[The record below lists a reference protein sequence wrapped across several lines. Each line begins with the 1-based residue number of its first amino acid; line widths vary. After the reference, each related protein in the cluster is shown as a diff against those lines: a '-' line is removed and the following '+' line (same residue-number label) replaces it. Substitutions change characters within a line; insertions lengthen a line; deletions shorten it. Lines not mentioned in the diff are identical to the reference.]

1 MGREDGMEGGS
12 EGRDRAIEGGREG
25 GRRKERSSPVAL
37 GASAA
42 GIVLCPVGA
51 I

>member
-1 MGREDGMEGGS
+1 MMGCRLDE
-12 EGRDRAIEGGREG
+12 RK

>member
-1 MGREDGMEGGS
+1 MSVEGVAVRRVG
-12 EGRDRAIEGGREG
+12 G
-25 GRRKERSSPVAL
+25 GRRKKCSNPVAL
-37 GASAA
+37 GAPAA